1 MMNDETAISNRINAL
16 RQAKPTGWNLLPFI
30 QAVFAGEVALLAFAT
45 ASLHFKSLPA
55 PSGPTVIALSI
66 VLTGALLGCC
76 LLMLKGRTEY
86 NLLLDDI
93 TGADRE
99 LVQAG
104 IAAAHIRSFDD
115 KANREKSFVG
125 HK

>member
-1 MMNDETAISNRINAL
+1 MDAETAISNRIKAL
-16 RQAKPTGWNLLPFI
+16 RLAEPAGRTLLHLI

-55 PSGPTVIALSI
+55 PSGAAVIALSI
-66 VLTGALLGCC
+66 GLTGALIGCSI
-76 LLMLKGRTEY
+76 LMLKSRTDY

-93 TGADRE
+93 TGTDRE

-104 IAAAHIRSFDD
+104 IAAARIRSFGD